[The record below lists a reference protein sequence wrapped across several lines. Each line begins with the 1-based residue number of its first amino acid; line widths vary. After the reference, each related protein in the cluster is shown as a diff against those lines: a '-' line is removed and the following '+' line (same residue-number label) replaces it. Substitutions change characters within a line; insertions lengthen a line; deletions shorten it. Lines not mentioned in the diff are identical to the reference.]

1 LPRIHHNKRKINV
14 SLHRVI
20 NIFYTKKDRNVFT
33 GLNIIILLFITKTA
47 DNPSFPRQLAL
58 WSDGFCN
65 KSHNKKFQHTDYL
78 GKNMRKITQAIS
90 AVCLLFALNS
100 SAVALASSPSPLN
113 PGTNVARLAEQ
124 APIHWVSV
132 AQIENSLAGRP
143 PMAVGFDIDD
153 TVLFSSPGFW
163 RGKKTFSPESEDYL
177 KNPVFWEK
185 MNNGWDEF
193 SIPKEV
199 ARQLIDMHVRRGDA
213 IFFVTGRSPTQTET
227 VSKTLADNFHIP
239 ATNMNPVI
247 FAGDKPGQNTKSQW
261 LQDKNIRIFYGDS
274 DNDITA
280 ARDVGARGIRILRAS
295 NSTYKP
301 LPQAGA
307 FGEEVI
313 VNSEY

>member
-1 LPRIHHNKRKINV
+1 
-14 SLHRVI
+14 
-20 NIFYTKKDRNVFT
+20 
-33 GLNIIILLFITKTA
+33 
-47 DNPSFPRQLAL
+47 
-58 WSDGFCN
+58 
-65 KSHNKKFQHTDYL
+65 
-78 GKNMRKITQAIS
+78 MRKITQALS

-113 PGTNVARLAEQ
+113 PGTNVAKLAEQ

-213 IFFVTGRSPTQTET
+213 IFFVTGRSPTKTET
-227 VSKTLADNFHIP
+227 VSKTLADNFH
-239 ATNMNPVI
+239 
-247 FAGDKPGQNTKSQW
+247 TKSQW

>member
-1 LPRIHHNKRKINV
+1 
-14 SLHRVI
+14 
-20 NIFYTKKDRNVFT
+20 
-33 GLNIIILLFITKTA
+33 
-47 DNPSFPRQLAL
+47 
-58 WSDGFCN
+58 
-65 KSHNKKFQHTDYL
+65 
-78 GKNMRKITQAIS
+78 MRKITQAIS

-199 ARQLIDMHVRRGDA
+199 ARQL
-213 IFFVTGRSPTQTET
+213 
-227 VSKTLADNFHIP
+227 
-239 ATNMNPVI
+239 